1 MYKIIKDGEV
11 IGIVEKP
18 RYIRKVDGIYI
29 QAEESEAQGVA
40 VDSMPYNL
48 PDGGMEGL
56 ETVTVSE
63 VDGGEYILTQQSAID
78 AMLRSVLEG

>member
-1 MYKIIKDGEV
+1 MYKVVKGNEV

-18 RYIRKVDGIYI
+18 RYIKKVDGVYV

-40 VDSMPYNL
+40 VNSTPYNL

-56 ETVTVSE
+56 ETVIVSE
-63 VDGGEYILTQQSAID
+63 VDGGEYILDQQSAID
-78 AMLRSVLEG
+78 AMLRSALEG

>member
-48 PDGGMEGL
+48 PGGGMEGL

>member
-63 VDGGEYILTQQSAID
+63 VDGGEYILTQQSTID

>member
-1 MYKIIKDGEV
+1 MYKIVKGSEV
-11 IGIVEKP
+11 IGIVEAP
-18 RYIRKVDGIYI
+18 RYIKQVDGIYV

-40 VDSMPYNL
+40 VNSTPYNL

-78 AMLRSVLEG
+78 AMLRSALEG

>member
-1 MYKIIKDGEV
+1 MYKIVKGSEV
-11 IGIVEKP
+11 IGIVEAP
-18 RYIRKVDGIYI
+18 RYINQVDGIYV
-29 QAEESEAQGVA
+29 QAEVSEAQGVA
-40 VDSMPYNL
+40 VNSTPYNL

-78 AMLRSVLEG
+78 AMLRSALEG